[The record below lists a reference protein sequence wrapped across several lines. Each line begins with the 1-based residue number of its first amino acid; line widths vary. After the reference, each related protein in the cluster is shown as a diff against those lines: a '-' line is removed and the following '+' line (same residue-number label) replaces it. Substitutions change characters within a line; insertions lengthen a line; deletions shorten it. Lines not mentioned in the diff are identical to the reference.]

1 MRRRFVMPFGAQV
14 DGAQTRFRLWAP
26 GASRVDLVASFEGRG
41 HDARLARSDDGW
53 FEATLRAP
61 PGTRYAYRI
70 DGGLVVPD
78 PASRFNPDDVHSQS
92 EVVDPQTYEWHD
104 AQWSGRPWEE
114 AVVYELHVGTFT
126 PEGTFDAAVRRFD
139 ALVDVGVTAVEL
151 MPLADFPGARNWGY
165 DGVLLFAPDST
176 YGRPDDLKRLVD
188 AAHARGLMVLLDVV
202 YNHFGPDG
210 NYLHAYAPQF
220 FNARHKTPWGAA
232 INFDGERSDVVRR
245 FFVDNALYWL
255 DEYHF
260 DGLRLDAVHA
270 IADDSR
276 PDIVDE
282 LAATVRARFGDR
294 RHVHLV
300 LENDRNEASR
310 MVRLDARPR
319 LATAQWNDDFHHALH
334 VIVTGEDD
342 GYYADYADRPV
353 EHFARALAEGFVY
366 QGEPSP
372 FRGGEARG
380 ERSGHLPPPAFVDF
394 AQNHDQIGNRAF
406 GERLTTFGDQRALR
420 AATACM
426 LLAPPVPLLF
436 MGEEFGATT
445 PFLFF
450 CAFEGELASAVT
462 QGRRNE
468 FTRFAQFRDPAAR
481 ERIPDPVAMST
492 FLASKLDWRQRETA
506 SGREW
511 LDFYRSCLAVRRERI
526 VPLIASI
533 ERGGSHAEIGDRAFS
548 VSWPMRG
555 GGQLML
561 LANFSAASLPLP
573 ARPAAT
579 LLFATDVATLDGI
592 GELPACA
599 AMVWL
604 ER

>member
-1 MRRRFVMPFGAQV
+1 MPFGAHV
-14 DGAQTRFRLWAP
+14 EGAKTRFRFWAP
-26 GASRVDLVASFEGRG
+26 GASHVDLLATIAEREHEAPLSRSEG
-41 HDARLARSDDGW
+41 GW
-53 FEATLRAP
+53 FESTLAAP
-61 PGTRYAYRI
+61 AGTRYAYRI
-70 DGGLVVPD
+70 DGGIVVPD
-78 PASRFNPDDVHSQS
+78 PASRFNPDDVHARS
-92 EVVDPQTYEWHD
+92 EVVDPHAYAWRDVEWN
-104 AQWSGRPWEE
+104 GRPWEE

-126 PEGTFDAAVRRFD
+126 PEGTFAAAVRRFD
-139 ALVDVGVTAVEL
+139 ELADVGVTAVEL

-165 DGVLLFAPDST
+165 DGVLLFAPDSS

-232 INFDGERSDVVRR
+232 INFDGEHSDVVRQ
-245 FFVDNALYWL
+245 FFVHNALYWL
-255 DEYHF
+255 EEYHF

-282 LAATVRARFGDR
+282 LAATVRARFGER
-294 RHVHLV
+294 RRVHLV

-310 MVRLDARPR
+310 LVRLDARPR

-334 VIVTGEDD
+334 VVVTGEDD
-342 GYYADYADRPV
+342 GYYADYADRPITQL
-353 EHFARALAEGFVY
+353 ARALAEGFVY

-372 FRGGEARG
+372 YRDGEPRG
-380 ERSGHLPPPAFVDF
+380 ERSTHLPPSAFVDF
-394 AQNHDQIGNRAF
+394 AQNHDQVGNRAF
-406 GERLTTFGDQRALR
+406 GERLATFGDQRALR
-420 AATACM
+420 VAIACM
-426 LLAPPVPLLF
+426 LLSPSIPLLF
-436 MGEEFGATT
+436 MGDEFGATT

-450 CAFEGELASAVT
+450 CAFEGDLAKAVT
-462 QGRRNE
+462 EGRRNE

-481 ERIPDPVAMST
+481 ERIPDPVAAST
-492 FLASKLDWRQRETA
+492 FTASKLDWTQRDSDA
-506 SGREW
+506 GREW
-511 LDFYRSCLAVRRERI
+511 LDLYRSCLAVRRERI
-526 VPLIASI
+526 VPLIPAI
-533 ERGGSHAEIGDRAFS
+533 EHGGSHAEMGDRAFS
-548 VSWPMRG
+548 VSWPIRG

-561 LANFSAASLPLP
+561 LANFAQASLPLP
-573 ARPAAT
+573 SRPAAT

-592 GELPACA
+592 GELPAYA

>member
-1 MRRRFVMPFGAQV
+1 MRRKHLMPFGAHV

-26 GASRVDLVASFEGRG
+26 AAARVDLVATIDGRE
-41 HDARLARSDDGW
+41 HDRQMPRNPGGW
-53 FEATLRAP
+53 FEATLPAP
-61 PGTRYAYRI
+61 PGSRYAYRI

-78 PASRFNPDDVHSQS
+78 PASRCNPDDVHGRS
-92 EVVDPQTYEWHD
+92 EVVDPDAYEWKD
-104 AQWSGRPWEE
+104 AQWQGRPWEE

-126 PEGTFDAAVRRFD
+126 PEGTFEAAVRRFD
-139 ALVDVGVTAVEL
+139 ELVEVGVTALEL
-151 MPLADFPGARNWGY
+151 MPIADFPGSRNWGY

-220 FNARHKTPWGAA
+220 FNARHQTPWGAA
-232 INFDGERSDVVRR
+232 INFDGEQSDVVRR
-245 FFVDNALYWL
+245 YFVHNALYWL
-255 DEYHF
+255 EEFHF

-282 LAATVRARFGDR
+282 LATTVRAHFGER
-294 RHVHLV
+294 RRVHLV
-300 LENDRNEASR
+300 LENDRNQASR
-310 MVRLDARPR
+310 LARVDGRPR

-334 VIVTGEDD
+334 VVVTGEDD
-342 GYYADYADRPV
+342 GYYSDYADRPV
-353 EHFARALAEGFVY
+353 ERFARALAEGFVY
-366 QGEPSP
+366 QGEPSS
-372 FRGGEARG
+372 FRGGESRG
-380 ERSGHLPPPAFVDF
+380 ERSDHLAPTAFVDF
-394 AQNHDQIGNRAF
+394 AQNHDQVGNRAL
-406 GERLTTFGDQRALR
+406 GERLTTFADPRALR
-420 AATACM
+420 AAAACM
-426 LLAPPVPLLF
+426 LLAPSVPLLF

-450 CAFEGELASAVT
+450 CAFEGELAEAVT

-468 FTRFAQFRDPAAR
+468 FTGFARFRDPAAR
-481 ERIPDPVAMST
+481 ERIPDPVAAST
-492 FLASKLDWRQRETA
+492 FLASKLDWRQRDA
-506 SGREW
+506 NAGREW
-511 LDFYRSCLAVRRERI
+511 LDLYRSCLAVRRERI
-526 VPLIASI
+526 VPLIPSI
-533 ERGGSHAEIGDRAFS
+533 ERGGSHAELGERAFI
-548 VSWPMRG
+548 VSWPLRG

-561 LANFSAASLPLP
+561 LANFADSSVPLP
-573 ARPAAT
+573 ARPSAT

-592 GELPACA
+592 GELPSRA

>member
-1 MRRRFVMPFGAQV
+1 VATI
-14 DGAQTRFRLWAP
+14 DGREHDVEL
-26 GASRVDLVASFEGRG
+26 SRG
-41 HDARLARSDDGW
+41 DDGW

-61 PGTRYAYRI
+61 AGTRYAYRV

-78 PASRFNPDDVHSQS
+78 PASRYNPDDVHGRS
-92 EVVDPQTYEWHD
+92 EVVDSLAYEWRD
-104 AQWSGRPWEE
+104 APWQGRPWEE
-114 AVVYELHVGTFT
+114 AVVYELHVGAFT
-126 PEGTFDAAVRRFD
+126 PEGTFEAAVRRFD
-139 ALVDVGVTAVEL
+139 ELADVGVTAIEL
-151 MPLADFPGARNWGY
+151 MPVADFPGARNWGY
-165 DGVLLFAPDST
+165 DGVLQFAPDAT
-176 YGRPDDLKRLVD
+176 YGPPEALKRLVD

-220 FNARHKTPWGAA
+220 FNPRHQTPWGAA
-232 INFDGERSDVVRR
+232 INFDGEHSDVVRS
-245 FFVDNALYWL
+245 FFVHNALYWL
-255 DEYHF
+255 EEYHF

-282 LAATVRARFGDR
+282 LCARVRAHFGER
-294 RHVHLV
+294 RRVHLV

-310 MVRLDARPR
+310 LVRLDSRPR

-334 VIVTGEDD
+334 VVVTGEDD
-342 GYYADYADRPV
+342 GYYSDYADRPA
-353 EHFARALAEGFVY
+353 ERFARALAEGFVY
-366 QGEPSP
+366 QGEPSA
-372 FRGGEARG
+372 FRDGEMRG
-380 ERSGHLPPPAFVDF
+380 ERSDHLPPTAFVNF
-394 AQNHDQIGNRAF
+394 AQNHDQIGNRAL
-406 GERLTTFGDQRALR
+406 GERLATFGDPRALR
-420 AATACM
+420 AALACM
-426 LLAPPVPLLF
+426 LFAPSVPLLF

-450 CAFEGELASAVT
+450 CAFEGELAHAVT
-462 QGRRNE
+462 EGRRNE

-481 ERIPDPVAMST
+481 ERIPDPVAAST
-492 FLASKLDWRQRETA
+492 FDASKLDWQQRA
-506 SGREW
+506 SPAGREW
-511 LDFYRSCLAVRRERI
+511 LDFYRSCLAERRERI
-526 VPLIASI
+526 VPLIGSI
-533 ERGGSHAEIGDRAFS
+533 ERAGTHAELGDRAFI
-548 VSWPMRG
+548 VSWPLRE

-561 LANFSAASLPLP
+561 LANFGTTAVPLP

-592 GELPACA
+592 GELPSRA